1 MRLNP
6 PTLLIFIISVIFAFV
21 AMITKLGYVPVPRY
35 LPHQEYWMAIT
46 AYMVLVVGVL
56 FRGL

>member
-6 PTLLIFIISVIFAFV
+6 PTLLIFIISVIFAFA
-21 AMITKLGYVPVPRY
+21 AMVTKLGYVPVPRY
-35 LPHQEYWMAIT
+35 IPHQEYWMAIT

-56 FRGL
+56 VRGL